1 MPQSTR
7 RRLPAAST
15 RYLDPVTVPA
25 APRKVSLGI
34 GVSFYTARKP
44 DSVGFHHRVR
54 RGHRDKLG
62 QEKIVWRF
70 LVEPMGFESTRDMET
85 KEFCGAAWPSKVLK
99 GKRGNPYCPLNAP
112 ENSWGQNGRLR
123 EQTRPA
129 NVKTCVMACV
139 CCAAIP

>member
-7 RRLPAAST
+7 RRLPAALT

-70 LVEPMGFESTRDMET
+70 LVEPMGFEPTTSSMPSRRAPNCATAPPSCSAVNVST
-85 KEFCGAAWPSKVLK
+85 
-99 GKRGNPYCPLNAP
+99 
-112 ENSWGQNGRLR
+112 GRSDSSTER
-123 EQTRPA
+123 TTRSR
-129 NVKTCVMACV
+129 VQVGLFS
-139 CCAAIP
+139 I